1 MQQRIDNK
9 KASKIT
15 ELTAELKEDQVLKLV
30 EKRLENGVDPL
41 EIIKD
46 CQRGMQIVGQKYE
59 AKEYYLSGMI
69 MAGEILKEVMKI
81 IEPYIQE
88 NNEDNNIEGKIV
100 LGTVAEDIHDLGK
113 NIFQILLNCHGFQV
127 IDLGVDVSAD
137 SFIKAV
143 NDHKPDI
150 IGLSGVMLSS
160 HDRMKEI
167 IKTLEN
173 NFPETCPPIVIGGSQ
188 LNQDVADYIE
198 IEYWSKDAVKGL
210 ELCQSLIKR
219 KGKSSNE
226 NNNDCL

>member
-9 KASKIT
+9 LENKIT
-15 ELTAELKEDQVLKLV
+15 KLTAELKEDQVLELV
-30 EKRLENGVDPL
+30 VKSLENGVDPL

-69 MAGEILKEVMKI
+69 MASEILKEVMNI

-88 NNEDNNIEGKIV
+88 NNEDNSIEGKIV

-127 IDLGVDVSAD
+127 IDLGGDVSAD
-137 SFIKAV
+137 QFIKAV
-143 NDHKPDI
+143 NEYQPDI

-167 IKTLEN
+167 IKALEN
-173 NFPETCPPIVIGGSQ
+173 NFPKNCPLIVIGGSQ

-210 ELCQSLIKR
+210 ELCQLLIER
-219 KGKSSNE
+219 KE
-226 NNNDCL
+226 